1 MGIIT
6 QNHDPQNPN
15 KHLPAKEV
23 VIGDNCWIGMN
34 AVILPG
40 VHLGD
45 HITVDAGAVVTHS
58 FEGNCVIA
66 GNPARIIKK
75 FDD

>member
-45 HITVDAGAVVTHS
+45 HITVGAGAVVTHS